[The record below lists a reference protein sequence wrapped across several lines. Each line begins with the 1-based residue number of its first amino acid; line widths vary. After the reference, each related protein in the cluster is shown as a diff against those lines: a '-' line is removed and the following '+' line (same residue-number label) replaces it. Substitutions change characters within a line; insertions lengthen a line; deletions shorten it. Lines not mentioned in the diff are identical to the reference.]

1 MRKRNPRLRAFARVT
16 ANGDIVPSSII
27 LRRNPPKSGGRWIEL
42 DANQCCITTTTTT
55 TSTSSSTTTTT
66 TTEG

>member
-1 MRKRNPRLRAFARVT
+1 MARRNPRLRAFARVT

-42 DANQCCITTTTTT
+42 DANQCCTTTTTT
-55 TSTSSSTTTTT
+55 TSSSTTTTT
-66 TTEG
+66 TTEEG